1 MKNILTLISNPA
13 APSLSEKTLR
23 HYKDALSELG
33 AVHEDIAWL
42 AEGEAA
48 DIAFD
53 SDLEAARK
61 ALVPLLEQEQLD
73 FALQPLQH
81 RRKKLL
87 VADMDSTIIQVECID
102 ELADFAGLK
111 EKVSA
116 ITEAAM
122 QGELDFEQALRERV
136 ALLKGMNTSVLETVF
151 KERVKLTPG
160 AVEMVQTM
168 NRSGANTVLVSGGFT
183 FFTDRVARLTGFQVN
198 RGNILGIDGDQLS
211 GKVEDPIVDSNTKL
225 DSLHEFQEIAELD
238 MSQTIAVG
246 DGANDIP
253 MIDAAGL
260 GVAFHPKPA
269 AAKAADVVIRH
280 GDLTALL
287 YIQGFQKSEFVTG

>member
-13 APSLSEKTLR
+13 DPCLTESLLKKYRE
-23 HYKDALSELG
+23 ALSDSG
-33 AVHEDIAWL
+33 AKHLDNAWL
-42 AEGEAA
+42 NKQEAA
-48 DIAFD
+48 DISFD
-53 SDLEAARK
+53 GDLETMRAA
-61 ALVPLLEQEQLD
+61 LLPLLQQDPLD
-73 FALQPLQH
+73 YALQPLEH

-136 ALLKGMNTSVLETVF
+136 ALLKGMNTSVLDIVF

-183 FFTDRVARLTGFQVN
+183 FFTDRVARLTGFRVN
-198 RGNILGIDGDQLS
+198 RGNILGIDGDKLS
-211 GKVEDPIVDSNTKL
+211 GEVESPIVDSNTKL
-225 DSLHEFQEIAELD
+225 DSLHEFQEIARLE
-238 MSQTIAVG
+238 MAETIAVG

-260 GVAFHPKPA
+260 GVAYHPKPA

-287 YIQGFQKSEFVTG
+287 YIQGFQKSEFASA

>member
-13 APSLSEKTLR
+13 APGLTEKTLR
-23 HYKDALSELG
+23 QYKDALADLG

-42 AEGEAA
+42 SEGEAA

-53 SDLEAARK
+53 SDLEAARE
-61 ALVPLLEQEQLD
+61 ALAPLLEQEALD

-122 QGELDFEQALRERV
+122 RGELDFEQALRERV
-136 ALLKGMNTSVLETVF
+136 GLLRGMDTAVLEKVF
-151 KERVKLTPG
+151 KERVVLTPG

-168 NRSGANTVLVSGGFT
+168 NKSGANTVLVSGGFT

-211 GKVEDPIVDSNTKL
+211 GEVEDPIVDSNTKL
-225 DSLHEFQEIAELD
+225 DSLHEFQDIAGLE

>member
-1 MKNILTLISNPA
+1 MKNILTLISNPE
-13 APSLSEKTLR
+13 APCLTEALLAK
-23 HYKDALSELG
+23 YKDALSDVG
-33 AVHEDIAWL
+33 AIHEDAVWL
-42 AEGEAA
+42 SEGEAA
-48 DIAFD
+48 DISFD
-53 SDLEAARK
+53 GDFGTVREALA
-61 ALVPLLEQEQLD
+61 PLLDQDPLD
-73 FALQPLQH
+73 FALQPLKH

-136 ALLKGMNTSVLETVF
+136 ALLKGLETSVLETVF

-183 FFTDRVARLTGFQVN
+183 FFTDRVAQLTGFQVN
-198 RGNILGIDGDQLS
+198 RGNILGVDGNALS

-225 DSLHEFQEIAELD
+225 DSLHEFQEIAGLE

-260 GVAFHPKPA
+260 GVAYHPKPA

-287 YIQGFQKSEFVTG
+287 YIQGFQKSEFFTA